1 MLTPR
6 TIQAVPASMGIDPS
20 HEFPESLAVSLSLAP
35 FLKLC

>member
-20 HEFPESLAVSLSLAP
+20 HEFPESQGLSLAP